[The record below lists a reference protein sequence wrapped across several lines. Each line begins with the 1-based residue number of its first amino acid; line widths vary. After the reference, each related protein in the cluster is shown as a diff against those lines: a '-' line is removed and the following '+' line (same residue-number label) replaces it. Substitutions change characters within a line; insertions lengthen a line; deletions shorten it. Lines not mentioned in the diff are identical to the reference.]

1 MGLFSRTKDASSK
14 DASSKGSAPQT
25 AGKSFGH
32 AAFDPADV
40 EDARRGHPAI
50 SLEPFATANGLGY
63 SNNEVHGSFL
73 STLPVWPH
81 YIFNICRG
89 QLGGRLTQVCHELLE
104 MEASEGSIRA
114 GGTFYDVRVTT
125 RRSAREMMNLGSG
138 DPEDAPFTGN
148 AVWIPT
154 TTVHIRVPELNQ
166 LPTFW
171 IRRDGEMTL
180 GRTTLDQYG
189 LPGFRIGPSVKAD
202 DPYAAVVATACQ
214 PIAARRDAYVR
225 LQVKYGIVA
234 LTVNGYR
241 VDDQDLQH
249 LINTAAHAAHNLVAL
264 THPATAPFATPGPAA
279 GNRPPAGVP
288 LPHPSYT
295 PAYTKVAGELGLLQ
309 EDAHYLAHLLPHCPL
324 PGVASGVL
332 FGTLPSTNTVGRMVW
347 FEHGGKTSS
356 TVRGGVIVP
365 AAPGATTPLGGVV
378 HEATG
383 MRVEVVDGIAYCWK
397 IQRFA
402 GRLEST
408 QLTPDARAALA
419 ATGAAII

>member
-1 MGLFSRTKDASSK
+1 MGLFSRSK
-14 DASSKGSAPQT
+14 DATPAP
-25 AGKSFGH
+25 AGGAPFGH

-40 EDARRGHPAI
+40 EDARRGYPAV

-63 SNNEVHGSFL
+63 SNNEIYGGFL
-73 STLPVWPH
+73 STLPVWPQ
-81 YIFNICRG
+81 YVFNICRG
-89 QLGGRLTQVCHELLE
+89 ALGGRLTQLSHELLE
-104 MEASEGSIRA
+104 MEASEGSIRS
-114 GGTFYDVRVTT
+114 GGTFYGVRVTT

-138 DPEDAPFTGN
+138 DPENAPFAGN

-180 GRTTLDQYG
+180 GRKTLDHYG
-189 LPGFRIGPSVKAD
+189 LPGFRIGPSLKAD
-202 DPYAAVVATACQ
+202 DPFAGTVATACQ
-214 PIAARRDAYVR
+214 PIATRGDAYIR
-225 LQVKYGIVA
+225 LQVKYGVVA

-241 VDDQDLQH
+241 TNEQDLQH
-249 LINTAAHAAHNLVAL
+249 LINTAAHAAYNLVAL
-264 THPATAPFATPGPAA
+264 TQPATANFATPGPAA

-295 PAYTKVAGELGLLQ
+295 PAYAKVAGDLGLLQ
-309 EDAHYLAHLLPHCPL
+309 EDAHYLAHLLPRCPL

-332 FGTLPSTNTVGRMVW
+332 FGTLPGTNTVGRMVW

-365 AAPGATTPLGGVV
+365 ATSGVSTPLGGVV

-397 IQRFA
+397 VQRFS
-402 GRLEST
+402 GRLESA
-408 QLTPDARAALA
+408 QLTPDARAALT
-419 ATGAAII
+419 ATGAAAI